1 MVERVTDVDAPR
13 AADGVGNVVAAAGGG
28 SIGGVMVMVVV
39 VVLPLE
45 VDETEE

>member
-1 MVERVTDVDAPR
+1 MLMRR
-13 AADGVGNVVAAAGGG
+13 GAADGVGNVVAAAGGG